1 MARNRYT
8 KMMERIKEEIK
19 FFESSRD
26 YHSYDELS
34 TRFAVSKSTIYQ
46 DISFMKAFFDIEF
59 ERQGKNGKGIRFV
72 DSYYRKTTFTYSQ
85 QKVLIKY
92 IRLAKTE
99 SDAAELIT
107 ILKLGADMEDNVV
120 KDIIK

>member
-1 MARNRYT
+1 
-8 KMMERIKEEIK
+8 MMERIKEEIK

-46 DISFMKAFFDIEF
+46 DISFMKAFLDIEF
-59 ERQGKNGKGIRFV
+59 ERQDKNGKGIRFV
-72 DSYYRKTTFTYSQ
+72 DSYYRKTTFAYLQ

-92 IRLAKTE
+92 IRLAETE
-99 SDAAELIT
+99 SDVAELIS
-107 ILKLGADMEDNVV
+107 ILKLGADMEDAEV

>member
-1 MARNRYT
+1 MARSRYT
-8 KMMERIKEEIK
+8 KMMERVKEEIK

-34 TRFAVSKSTIYQ
+34 VRFGVSKSTIYQ

-72 DSYYRKTTFTYSQ
+72 DSYYKKTTFTYF
-85 QKVLIKY
+85 L
-92 IRLAKTE
+92 
-99 SDAAELIT
+99 
-107 ILKLGADMEDNVV
+107 
-120 KDIIK
+120 

>member
-72 DSYYRKTTFTYSQ
+72 DSYYKKTTFTYAQ
-85 QKVLIKY
+85 QQVLIKY
-92 IRLAKTE
+92 IREANTE
-99 SDAAELIT
+99 ADARELKG
-107 ILKLGADMEDNVV
+107 ILKLGADLEDAEV
-120 KDIIK
+120 KVIIK